1 MLVLLSHYWK
11 EFRMKYWHCCCGAGE
26 MLVSACSACHPPNH
40 IPKSMIPWQ
49 SLHKW
54 ESHLLVVEGRWLTL
68 ALTVTPLL

>member
-1 MLVLLSHYWK
+1 MFCGVKSLLERVQDEILVLL
-11 EFRMKYWHCCCGAGE
+11 CGAVE